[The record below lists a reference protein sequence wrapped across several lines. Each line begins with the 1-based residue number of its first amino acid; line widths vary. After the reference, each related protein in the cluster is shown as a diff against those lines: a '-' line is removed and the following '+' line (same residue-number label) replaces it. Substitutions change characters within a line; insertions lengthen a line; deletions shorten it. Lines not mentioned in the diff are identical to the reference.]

1 VPVVTRALVLAGGG
15 LVGIAWELGVLLG
28 LRGQGADPRGWDRI
42 VGTSAGAV
50 VGAAVGTDG
59 GLDALRKTRWVE
71 RVTEL
76 EAYQR
81 TLDHAAVEE
90 IDRLWFA
97 RPEGPDRATRAEI
110 GRRALAMTLED
121 EGRYLESIAEL
132 LPGRD
137 WPRRL
142 VTTAVDAEDGSFRTF
157 DAASGVSLV
166 AAVAASCAI
175 PGVFPPVS
183 IGDRRYVDGGVR
195 SGTCADVA
203 TGNDLVLLVAPTRPD
218 GPWSARQATEVAGL
232 RAAGS
237 RVVEITPAAGPLEPG
252 PLSDVLEAG
261 VAVGVASAPRV
272 REAEAA

>member
-1 VPVVTRALVLAGGG
+1 VLVVTRALVLAGGG

-28 LRGQGADPRGWDRI
+28 LRGQGAEPRGWDRI

-50 VGAAVGTDG
+50 VGAAVGTEG

-71 RVTEL
+71 RATEL
-76 EAYQR
+76 DAYQS
-81 TLDHAAVEE
+81 TLDHAVVAE
-90 IDRLWFA
+90 IDGLWFA
-97 RPEGPDRATRAEI
+97 RPEGPDQATRAEI
-110 GRRALAMTLED
+110 GRRALAVALED
-121 EGRYLESIAEL
+121 EGRYLESIVEL

-142 VTTAVDAEDGSFRTF
+142 VTTAVDAEDGSFRAF

-183 IGDRRYVDGGVR
+183 IGGRRFIDGGVR
-195 SGTCADVA
+195 SGTCADLA
-203 TGNDLVLLVAPTRPD
+203 AGNDLVVLVAPTRPD
-218 GPWSARQATEVAGL
+218 GPWSARQASEVRAL

-237 RVVEITPAAGPLEPG
+237 RVVEVTPAVGPLEPG

-261 VAVGVASAPRV
+261 FRVGVAAAPRV